1 MNTILGSSVFLPD
14 EAATLAAAADW
25 AKRLLPPL
33 SVALHGDLGAGKTT
47 FVRGVLRSLGVQ
59 GAIKS
64 PTYALVESYDTVVG
78 EVHHMDAYRIEGR
91 ADFESRGGME
101 YFDAASV
108 RLVEWPEKLDG
119 IVRFDCH
126 IFLSYD
132 GAGRRIRIVEGSI

>member
-1 MNTILGSSVFLPD
+1 MSSILESSVFLPD
-14 EAATLAAAADW
+14 EAATLSAAADW
-25 AKRLLPPL
+25 AKRVRAPL

-64 PTYALVESYDTVVG
+64 PTYALVESYDTAIG

-91 ADFESRGGME
+91 ADFESRGGLE
-101 YFDAASV
+101 YFDGPSV

-119 IVRFDCH
+119 IVRFDIH

-132 GAGRRIRIVEGSI
+132 GEGRRMRIVEGSV